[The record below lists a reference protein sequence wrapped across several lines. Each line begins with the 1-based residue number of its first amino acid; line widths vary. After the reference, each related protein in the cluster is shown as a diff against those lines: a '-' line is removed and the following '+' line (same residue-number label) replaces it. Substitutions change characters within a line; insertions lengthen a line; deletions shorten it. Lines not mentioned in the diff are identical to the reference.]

1 MANKQLTDINSD
13 EYVVGLGYR
22 VKNVAF
28 TVKSISGG
36 GRTNFNS
43 DLDIKVDFSIR
54 NNRTV
59 LRRLDIDQ
67 NQVSAGQQ
75 VVTINTTIDYQ
86 LSRSLSMS
94 FFFDK
99 IINNPYVSNQYRNST
114 TRGGIKLR
122 FSLAQ

>member
-1 MANKQLTDINSD
+1 MANKQLTDVNSD

-28 TVKSISGG
+28 AVRSLSGG
-36 GRTNFNS
+36 GKTNFNS

-114 TRGGIKLR
+114 TRGGIRLR